1 MGNKFSDTGNS
12 GVGESSNGNTFRHGS
27 NDDFYN
33 GISTLYHKTNKEVAT
48 AFSIK
53 WFLAYFFGYPAAV
66 FLSLWAFI
74 GDIRQIPELGSLG
87 EPFRTMIILIVIG
100 LMVFKL
106 LMELEKWIEKRTA
119 NKEKIFDLKIKI
131 AAAAKINIDR
141 ILGRD
146 LTYFNEINK
155 AVLDTYNRTKADRF
169 LILKAYNGKDEL
181 KFVGVPYEQH
191 KEKDHPLAYKSIKA
205 ADRFQD
211 YEFDEAYRLML
222 KESEKIPYVNM
233 IVEDMPDCDLKRIY
247 QEEGVT
253 HSQLFFLKRV
263 KISEDKDEFYFCTF
277 ATHYGYFSPL
287 DHSIIKHNFDSIKNK
302 TKQLFN

>member
-1 MGNKFSDTGNS
+1 MGNKFSDTGNI
-12 GVGESSNGNTFRHGS
+12 GVGESSNGNIIRTG
-27 NDDFYN
+27 NI
-33 GISTLYHKTNKEVAT
+33 GIINNAISSLYHKNDEEMFT
-48 AFSIK
+48 AFSAK
-53 WFLAYFFGYPAAV
+53 WVLAYLIAYPTAAFFT
-66 FLSLWAFI
+66 FWAFL
-74 GDIRQIPELGSLG
+74 GDIPGIPQIGEL
-87 EPFRTMIILIVIG
+87 EPPFRVAIILIIIG
-100 LMVFKL
+100 IMIFNFL
-106 LMELEKWIEKRTA
+106 LKVEKWVDARRA
-119 NKEKIFDLKIKI
+119 NKEKEFDLKIKI
-131 AAAAKINIDR
+131 SAAAKINIDR
-141 ILGRD
+141 ILGKD

-155 AVLDTYNRTKADRF
+155 AVLDIYNRTKATRS
-169 LILKAYNGKDEL
+169 LILKANNGKDEL
-181 KFVGVPYEQH
+181 KFVGVVYEQH

-205 ADRFQD
+205 AERFQD

-287 DHSIIKHNFDSIKNK
+287 DHSTIKHNFDTIKNK